1 MEKQKKV
8 ERWSYPFKAKGS
20 NGAASSEVIDP
31 QVYYDALATA
41 ESGYYPVSSNGLW
54 HGGVHFDQN
63 TAGMLDQSSVRCI
76 ADGVVVAYRIDESY
90 KELTYTGGGTCREV
104 TYSTGFVLV
113 RHRLELPPAPAAT
126 PPAGGTPAPATP
138 PAPEPD
144 LTFYSLYMHL
154 KDWESYKQEGA
165 PTPPSFLCPTR
176 YAVSEEHATNDF
188 AGLYVRGGA
197 PGTPA
202 HANKVSIIPKGCKVQ
217 VGAASAVSANW
228 RKLVSI
234 LEGQPSPALATEIE
248 HWVFIGEMTPTQSSD
263 VFLIGQKA
271 NDVQASLLPGKGLTV
286 RKEAKHNS
294 AAMAVLPVGTEL
306 QLEDGTGKYR
316 KIKSITASSLT
327 APVSPEC
334 AANIQGF
341 VHFDS
346 LKAVPLP
353 PTLNAVHV
361 LPEPVPIAAG
371 ALIGHLGKYQAASQ
385 GQAHDLLHLEVFSCD
400 NVENFVAQSR
410 ARANLLKPE
419 QKALLKIPSDT
430 QVITRED
437 ASQTNLPLVSDPGKS
452 TAYDIIIP
460 LAVLNALP
468 AERKIT
474 VTTTTGGTTT
484 TEQWWKLDRLPGKDG
499 NEFSGWVKEQ
509 ELLTPRLHPWDW
521 DGFDFI
527 KETSTLDQQYL
538 CKLSTDGV
546 LDDGEK
552 TNYKAQVNAGD
563 GGAVK
568 ERLYEIVDV
577 DGNEKLTPTEIKK
590 ALAKPW
596 HAQSISRL
604 IAQYES
610 EWYADEGLRKW
621 DALNCYMTKE
631 SEVDWTS
638 EKQRIRSLL
647 WWNEAAS
654 LLPESNVWHIN
665 PVSLSSLF
673 KKPTCQCKAVV
684 KVTRWNNKYG
694 PVHWGTRRLS
704 EAEQWEE
711 LLTTGQVSSE
721 EKQIICVMTENE
733 GKIEA
738 VQSYD
743 SELITAGA
751 MQKTVNPSGAGELP
765 AQVLKFKNSHPSLY
779 AEHFEARGWHL
790 DTSGDQPEMYYQSD
804 EWENGDKLEGEAL
817 KDSLRKDC
825 SAASFNHVID
835 CLPVASMACAIS
847 TPEYITLQIMDF
859 IERLRRAL
867 STVPTDYSFTAG
879 TLFKSKLGK
888 ALVLDEHINRPGNVA
903 DDIGKAL
910 DDFFAA
916 HPNISKQIA
925 TWGSDHTT
933 NENRIISLYGP
944 HRNMTDASGRYEKL
958 KLEL

>member
-8 ERWSYPFKAKGS
+8 ERWSYPFKAKGEG
-20 NGAASSEVIDP
+20 GAASIEIIDP

-90 KELTYTGGGTCREV
+90 KKLTYTGSGTPKEV
-104 TYSTGFVLV
+104 IYSTGFVLV
-113 RHRLELPPAPAAT
+113 KHRLELPPAPAAA
-126 PPAGGTPAPATP
+126 PPAGGTPEPATP
-138 PAPEPD
+138 PAPEAD

-165 PTPPSFLCPTR
+165 PTPPAFLCPTQ
-176 YAVSEEHATNDF
+176 YAVSAEHATNDF

-217 VGAASAVSANW
+217 VGAASPMNANW

-234 LEGQPSPALATEIE
+234 LEGQPFPALAAEIE
-248 HWVFIGEMTPTQSSD
+248 HWVFTGEMTPTESGD
-263 VFLIGQKA
+263 IFLIGQKA

-294 AAMAVLPVGTEL
+294 AAMAVLPVGAEL

-316 KIKSITASSLT
+316 KIKSITASSLS

-353 PTLNAVHV
+353 PTLNTVHV
-361 LPEPVPIAAG
+361 LPEPSPITAG
-371 ALIGHLGKYQAASQ
+371 ALIGHPGKYQAASQ
-385 GQAHDLLHLEVFSCD
+385 GQAHDLLHLEVFTCD
-400 NVENFVAQSR
+400 DIEAFITKSR
-410 ARANLLKPE
+410 ARAEQLKPE
-419 QKALLKIPSDT
+419 QKTLLKIPSET
-430 QVITRED
+430 KVID
-437 ASQTNLPLVSDPGKS
+437 KPGASKDNPPQPSDPGNP
-452 TAYDIIIP
+452 TAYDMIFP

-468 AERKIT
+468 ADRKIT
-474 VTTTTGGTTT
+474 LSTTAGGTTT
-484 TEQWWKLDRLPGKDG
+484 TQQWWKLDNLPGKDG
-499 NEFSGWVKEQ
+499 NPLSGWVKED
-509 ELLTPRLHPWDW
+509 EIITPRLHPWSW
-521 DGFDFI
+521 EGFDFI
-527 KETSTLDQQYL
+527 KETSTLSDQYV

-552 TNYKAQVNAGD
+552 TNYKAQINAGN
-563 GGAVK
+563 GGAIK
-568 ERLYEIVDV
+568 TRLYEIVDI
-577 DGNEKLTPTEIKK
+577 DGDEKLTPTEIRN

-610 EWYADEGLRKW
+610 DWYADEGLSKW
-621 DALNCYMTKE
+621 EALNCYMTKE
-631 SEVDWTS
+631 VDWAS
-638 EKQRIRSLL
+638 EKQRIKSLL

-654 LLPESNVWHIN
+654 LVPSSNVWHIN
-665 PVSLSSLF
+665 PVSLPSLF
-673 KKPTCQCKAVV
+673 KKSTCPCKAIV

-704 EAEQWEE
+704 EAEQWAD
-711 LLTTGQVSSE
+711 LLATQQVSIE

-733 GKIEA
+733 GKIGA

-751 MQKTVNPSGAGELP
+751 MQKTVNPSGEGELP
-765 AQVLKFKNSHPSLY
+765 VQVLKFKNSHPSLY
-779 AEHFEARGWHL
+779 TEYFEGRGWYL
-790 DTSGDQPEMYYQSD
+790 DTSGNKPKMYYQSD
-804 EWENGDKLEGEAL
+804 EWENGEKLEGDAL
-817 KDSLRKDC
+817 KTSLRKDC

-835 CLPVASMACAIS
+835 CPPVASIACAIS

-867 STVPTDYSFTAG
+867 STVPTGYSFTAG
-879 TLFKSKLGK
+879 ALFKSKLGK

-903 DDIGKAL
+903 DDVGKAL
-910 DDFFAA
+910 DEFFAA
-916 HPNISKQIA
+916 NPNISKQIA

-933 NENRIISLYGP
+933 NENRIITLYGP